1 VAHTRRVVG
10 FLVFLAIIMNFV
22 ICFDFGSFSSHSI
35 SLSSFC
41 CCIAVVGHVSIM
53 NTSMARVGRDLKEVN
68 ASIRDTSA
76 PPIFAFPVNN
86 ALHELHAL
94 V

>member
-1 VAHTRRVVG
+1 
-10 FLVFLAIIMNFV
+10 
-22 ICFDFGSFSSHSI
+22 
-35 SLSSFC
+35 
-41 CCIAVVGHVSIM
+41 M